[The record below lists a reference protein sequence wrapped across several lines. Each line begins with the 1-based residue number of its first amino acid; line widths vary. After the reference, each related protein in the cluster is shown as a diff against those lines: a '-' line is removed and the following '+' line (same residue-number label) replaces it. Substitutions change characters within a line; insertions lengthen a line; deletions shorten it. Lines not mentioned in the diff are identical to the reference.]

1 MEKIKNCSIALRVIA
16 VSLLMNFFSGVVV
29 ACPTCIGTIQHD
41 SPKFFSN
48 DAYQSPHSMQP
59 GYIVQINASTLI
71 EKEE

>member
-1 MEKIKNCSIALRVIA
+1 MKKITKYSIIFSIIT
-16 VSLLMNFFSGVVV
+16 VSLLMNIFCGVVV